1 MPRSRHRLR
10 HGLPGHALATAG
22 RALAC
27 LALAAAGSAAIG
39 CRAESGGATQEAT
52 LVHLSD
58 ALEGATVTTAQPVR
72 LAPRRWTFDAPRPEW
87 RTLAF
92 DVSPELAL
100 VTLEQKADAVRV
112 RLARSPS
119 PRGPFVIGGMVTD
132 LGELRLDDWE
142 AVHVRARSSERLAG
156 ITLVYNVEEEGS
168 LPHFLSF
175 VESNDEVPPVFNDG
189 SVQTYAIPLRRRE
202 GDSAGVL
209 RNVGVLVGG
218 PNEASLDVLAIELVP
233 RGGGYD
239 QPVGGRSVV
248 RDGNTRHTL
257 YAHLPAKLSFPLR
270 LGEAG
275 GRLDVG
281 FAVEPG
287 QEVRYRVAAEVDGA
301 RRDLL
306 DVTTKDAQAWDQ
318 RSVDLAALA
327 GQEGRLILEASS
339 ERPGAVALWGAPIV
353 SGGRREGAPNVVF
366 YVIDGAGADLMSLYG
381 YDRPTTPFLE
391 RLAEEGV
398 VFERAYSNA
407 TWTQPSTVSFM
418 TSLQHSVL
426 GGLRRGVH
434 STPVPK
440 AAVTM
445 AERFRR
451 GGYLTASFT
460 TNPNSVR
467 LVGLERNVD
476 YVRDVKTEHHST
488 SSTELHERF
497 WELRKAYPGG
507 PWWVHFQTTDVH
519 EPNHPVA
526 PFKGRFVTAQQVTQ
540 ADEYEGRMWQAGGR
554 LFGTT
559 SIAAFYDQAMELAGI
574 PKKDYLETRRG
585 LYDETMAYQ
594 DQALEQFVKQLQDTG
609 EWENT
614 ILIIGADHGHPA
626 GTFTRFG
633 RGLLDPQPEPWQ
645 GALFESYLTRVPL
658 MVVWPGKLKAGTRVA
673 EPVSMIDVL
682 PTLLDLAG
690 LPPAEVAQGHSLA
703 PLLRGERMRVRPV
716 VLDEFRVDEATGEM
730 IGNLEIVDGRWGA
743 SLEIGPTPPG
753 TAPDRGRRAVPAGGR
768 WGAVHPFFPEVPRL
782 LLYDLEADPLA
793 TRAVNDEHPELVA
806 KYTEI
811 LKRQWEAHRAL
822 SQRFGEA
829 GEAAVTPEQ
838 LEQLKAL
845 GYIQ

>member
-1 MPRSRHRLR
+1 MPRSRPRLHDGLTR
-10 HGLPGHALATAG
+10 HAPAPAR

-27 LALAAAGSAAIG
+27 LALATVAAAPIA
-39 CRAESGGATQEAT
+39 CRAGSGGATQEVT
-52 LVHLSD
+52 LLHLAD
-58 ALEGATVTTAQPVR
+58 ALEGAAVTTAQPAQ

-87 RTLAF
+87 RTLSFEQRPHLAR
-92 DVSPELAL
+92 VS
-100 VTLEQKADAVRV
+100 LEQAPDAVRV

-119 PRGPFVIGGMVTD
+119 PQGPFVIGGLVVD
-132 LGELRLDDWE
+132 LGDLRLDDWE
-142 AVHVRARSSERLAG
+142 AVHVRARSSERMAG
-156 ITLVYNVEEEGS
+156 ITVAYNVEEEGS
-168 LPHFLSF
+168 LPGFMTF
-175 VESNDEVPPVFNDG
+175 VDSNDETPPVFNDG
-189 SVQTYAIPLRRRE
+189 SVQTYAIPLRRRG
-202 GDSAGVL
+202 GDAAGAL
-209 RNVGVLVGG
+209 RSVGVLVGG
-218 PNEASLDVLAIELVP
+218 PGEASLDILAIELVP
-233 RGGGYD
+233 RGGAYD

-248 RDGNTRHTL
+248 RGGTTRHTL
-257 YAHLPAKLSFPLR
+257 YAQLPATLSFPLR

-275 GRLDVG
+275 GRLDLG

-287 QEVRYRVAAEVDGA
+287 QEVRYRVAAEVDGE

-306 DVTTKDAQAWDQ
+306 DVTTTDALAWDQ
-318 RSVDLAALA
+318 RTVDLAALA
-327 GQEGRLILEASS
+327 GEEGSLVLEATS

-353 SGGRREGAPNVVF
+353 SGGRREEAPNVVF

-381 YDRPTTPFLE
+381 YGRPTTPFLE
-391 RLAEEGV
+391 RLAKEGV
-398 VFERAYSNA
+398 VFEHAYSNA

-460 TNPNSVR
+460 TNPNAMR

-476 YVRDVKTEHHST
+476 YVRDIKTEHHST

-519 EPNHPVA
+519 EPNQPVA
-526 PFKGRFVTAQQVTQ
+526 PFKGRFVSAQQIAQ
-540 ADEYEGRMWQAGGR
+540 ADEWEGRMWQSGGM

-559 SIAAFYDQAMELAGI
+559 SIAAFYDQAMERAGI

-594 DQALEQFVKQLQDTG
+594 DRALEQFVKQLRDAG

-614 ILIIGADHGHPA
+614 ILVIGADHGHPA

-633 RGLLDPQPEPWQ
+633 RGLLDPQPDPWQ

-658 MVVWPGKLKAGTRVA
+658 LVVWPGKLKAGTRVA

-690 LPPAEVAQGHSLA
+690 LPAAEVSQGHSLA

-716 VLDEFRVDEATGEM
+716 VLDEFRVDEASGEM
-730 IGNLEIVDGRWGA
+730 IGNLEIV
-743 SLEIGPTPPG
+743 
-753 TAPDRGRRAVPAGGR
+753 GGR

-782 LLYDLEADPLA
+782 LLYDLEKDPLA

-806 KYTEI
+806 KYREI
-811 LKRQWEAHRAL
+811 LQRQWEAHRAL
-822 SQRFGEA
+822 SRRFGEA